1 MQKVER
7 FSFEILLLFLRST
20 VYLNSLSFK
29 FTMIDTSV
37 VNESQQNASEF
48 AKRFPSESEGIALCS
63 VLMLS
68 SVLIIAGN
76 LLALVLFAV
85 TKPLRRKSLFL
96 VMNMAFA
103 DLMLGT
109 FSVPFYIYFVGY
121 DYQLWTAKFSFHP
134 MVLRCIDAI
143 FLFGSYLST
152 AFISCERFYAVYW
165 PFHHRSLST
174 RTYCIAI
181 FILWTLAVLLPS
193 FLTLFIVFSSF
204 ESAFYVAVYV
214 QGCLTIIVCVCN
226 IGIWKNSKHGRF
238 TSQQQNRA
246 LQSKRLTKTLL
257 YVSMLAL
264 VSWLPLLIMNILI
277 SITGEIPPRLVIFV
291 VNILNFSHAFLN
303 PVMYTFGISEFKQTL
318 LLCCTKRGTATKTGK
333 IVERYNR
340 TSPGTPRTEKELR
353 IYRTDPTR
361 LQVVFEQEDIET
373 RF

>member
-1 MQKVER
+1 
-7 FSFEILLLFLRST
+7 
-20 VYLNSLSFK
+20 
-29 FTMIDTSV
+29 MIDTSV

-303 PVMYTFGISEFKQTL
+303 PVMYTFRISEFKQTL